1 MNEQGITVILTG
13 YRRPENLKEQLT
25 AIRHQTVQPKE
36 IFFFQD
42 AATPS
47 VKFDS
52 SLLEGVN
59 HITVSKNIGVWGRF
73 AVGFW
78 AKTKYI
84 CIFDDDTIPGV
95 RWLENC
101 LTTIQTHR
109 GLLGT
114 IGIIANANDDYL
126 HYHTRIGWANPNIE
140 VMEVDLV
147 GHSWF
152 FERSWLTA
160 FWQDS
165 DDYWQAAKVGEDIH
179 FSHMLQKY
187 LGLKTYVPPHPPND
201 YSLFGSIPE
210 LANELG
216 IDGKGVSVLNE
227 DLMNQYM
234 KKAREHGF
242 RLLNEDYDFFKTENG
257 WERSPKSSFSKQK
270 DEIFQAL
277 NIQSIKKGK
286 RTLMSMAKGILRPF
300 YRFLFNTK
308 P

>member
-1 MNEQGITVILTG
+1 MNENGITVILTG
-13 YRRPENLKEQLT
+13 YRRPDNLKEQLA
-25 AIRHQTVQPKE
+25 AIRYQTVQPEE
-36 IFFFQD
+36 IYFFQD

-78 AKTKYI
+78 AKTKYV
-84 CIFDDDTIPGV
+84 CVFDDDTIPGA

-101 LTTIQTHR
+101 MSTIQTHR

-126 HYHTRIGWANPNIE
+126 HYHTRIGWANPNKE

-152 FERSWLTA
+152 LERNWLA
-160 FWQDS
+160 VFCQDS
-165 DDYWQAAKVGEDIH
+165 DDYWQTAKVGEDIH

-187 LGLKTYVPPHPPND
+187 LGLKTYVPPHPPDN
-201 YSLFGSIPE
+201 YSMFGSLPE
-210 LANELG
+210 FANELG

-234 KKAREHGF
+234 KKARERGF

-257 WERSPKSSFSKQK
+257 WERSPKSSFDKQK
-270 DEIFQAL
+270 DQVLKSL
-277 NIQSIKKGK
+277 NIQSIKKRK
-286 RTLMSMAKGILRPF
+286 RTLISLVKDILRPF
-300 YRFLFNTK
+300 YRFFFNSK
-308 P
+308 S